1 MLGIVNAPDTKELIA
16 LKDFPEPEAAA
27 NEVIIEVKT
36 FSLNRGEMS
45 LLKMRPADWRP
56 GQDIA
61 GVVVKAAAD
70 GSGPANG
77 VRVVALV
84 DQAGWSQRV
93 AAPIARVAELP
104 EDVSFAAAATL
115 PVAGLTALGAVRYG
129 GFLLGKRILITGA
142 NGGVGRFA
150 VQLAALSGA
159 EVTAVSSKARHAVD
173 LSKLGASTVIASVHE
188 ATGHFELILEGVGG
202 TSLGETLKLI
212 APEGTIVL
220 YGASSQENPA
230 VGLFSFGGHANARIQ
245 SYFVYGTGEPAHVS
259 SDLALLAGLVA
270 AGKVQA
276 PVGREVSWHDL
287 AQGVSALSA
296 RQIAGKVIFNV
307 D

>member
-1 MLGIVNAPDTKELIA
+1 V
-16 LKDFPEPEAAA
+16 AAA

-61 GVVVKAAAD
+61 GVVVKAAED
-70 GSGPANG
+70 GSGPANDAH
-77 VRVVALV
+77 VVALV

-93 AAPIARVAELP
+93 AAPTSRVAELP
-104 EDVSFAAAATL
+104 ADVSFAAAATL

-129 GFLLGKRILITGA
+129 GFLLGKHVLITGA
-142 NGGVGRFA
+142 NGVGRFA

-159 EVTAVSSKARHAVD
+159 EVTAVSSKSGQAAD
-173 LSKLGASTVIASVHE
+173 LRKLGASTVVSSVHE
-188 ATGHFELILEGVGG
+188 VTGHFELILEGVGG

-220 YGASSQENPA
+220 YGASSQENPS

-245 SYFVYGTGEPAHVS
+245 SHFVYGTGEPAHVS

-276 PVGREVSWHDL
+276 PVGREASWHDL